1 MNTMEAVLFLVSL
14 SYIFIIFAT
23 GPSAT
28 GDARDGFD
36 KRNGSKYFSYP
47 DQHIFFLRRVPSERS
62 PGPQA
67 RYLRPGSGLHGWL
80 YDWGRTMKKW
90 YNYFVST
97 DSPDVP
103 SSGDPSAAG
112 PSGAAAGQK
121 SPAQTVAEIASSVA
135 AEPKF
140 TSPVSKAGTFDE
152 IYQAAEIPPAPQGY
166 SIMKVAEMLQSE
178 HIRSM
183 PTDVKRSTILV
194 ALDAAGVD
202 IKDVIQDAVRRDKAL
217 DGYERVQERAIT
229 DLEGKKNQENAQIQA
244 ELDKYVA
251 EQRAKIQSNNDDVTK
266 EKERFFGWRLKKQQE
281 EKKISDAVAPFVTE
295 NPITTGA
302 GSTSAAPKPAGPKQ

>member
-1 MNTMEAVLFLVSL
+1 
-14 SYIFIIFAT
+14 
-23 GPSAT
+23 
-28 GDARDGFD
+28 
-36 KRNGSKYFSYP
+36 
-47 DQHIFFLRRVPSERS
+47 
-62 PGPQA
+62 
-67 RYLRPGSGLHGWL
+67 
-80 YDWGRTMKKW
+80 MKKW

-97 DSPDVP
+97 DDEGNPVQ
-103 SSGDPSAAG
+103 GDPSAAG
-112 PSGAAAGQK
+112 PSRAGTGQP

-135 AEPKF
+135 TEPKF
-140 TSPVSKAGTFDE
+140 TSPVSKQGTFDE

-229 DLEGKKNQENAQIQA
+229 DLEAKKNQENAQIQA

-295 NPITTGA
+295 NPITAGA
-302 GSTSAAPKPAGPKQ
+302 GSTSPAPKPAGPKS

>member
-1 MNTMEAVLFLVSL
+1 
-14 SYIFIIFAT
+14 
-23 GPSAT
+23 
-28 GDARDGFD
+28 
-36 KRNGSKYFSYP
+36 
-47 DQHIFFLRRVPSERS
+47 
-62 PGPQA
+62 
-67 RYLRPGSGLHGWL
+67 
-80 YDWGRTMKKW
+80 MKKW

-97 DSPDVP
+97 DQP
-103 SSGDPSAAG
+103 GDPAQGTAADAG
-112 PSGAAAGQK
+112 GNAAARQMD
-121 SPAQTVAEIASSVA
+121 PAQTVAQIASTVVT
-135 AEPKF
+135 EPKF
-140 TSPVSKAGTFDE
+140 NNPVSNAASFDE

-183 PTDVKRSTILV
+183 PTDVKRSTVLV

-229 DLEGKKNQENAQIQA
+229 ELEGRKNQENAQIQA

-251 EQRAKIQSNNDDVTK
+251 EQRTKIQSNNDDVTK

-295 NPITTGA
+295 NPISTGA
-302 GSTSAAPKPAGPKQ
+302 GSAAPAPKPGPKS

>member
-1 MNTMEAVLFLVSL
+1 MT
-14 SYIFIIFAT
+14 
-23 GPSAT
+23 
-28 GDARDGFD
+28 
-36 KRNGSKYFSYP
+36 
-47 DQHIFFLRRVPSERS
+47 
-62 PGPQA
+62 
-67 RYLRPGSGLHGWL
+67 
-80 YDWGRTMKKW
+80 KKW

-97 DSPDVP
+97 DAGGSPTP
-103 SSGDPSAAG
+103 GDPSASG
-112 PSGAAAGQK
+112 PPDAATGQM
-121 SPAQTVAEIASSVA
+121 SPAQTVAQIASSVA

-140 TSPVSKAGTFDE
+140 TSPVSKQGTFEE
-152 IYQAAEIPPAPQGY
+152 IYQAAEIPAAPQGY

-229 DLEGKKNQENAQIQA
+229 DLEARKNQENAQIQA

-295 NPITTGA
+295 NPITAGA
-302 GSTSAAPKPAGPKQ
+302 ASATPAPKQPGPKQ

>member
-1 MNTMEAVLFLVSL
+1 MNTTEAVLFLVSL
-14 SYIFIIFAT
+14 GYLFIVFAA
-23 GPSAT
+23 GQSAI
-28 GDARDGFD
+28 GDTNDGFD
-36 KRNGSKYFSYP
+36 KTSRSKYFSNP
-47 DQHIFFLRRVPSERS
+47 DQHIFFRRVLSERS
-62 PGPQA
+62 PGRKA
-67 RYLRPGSGLHGWL
+67 RFLRPDSGLHGWSH
-80 YDWGRTMKKW
+80 DWGRTMKKW

-97 DSPDVP
+97 ESADAPIGADS
-103 SSGDPSAAG
+103 SSAG
-112 PSGAAAGQK
+112 PSGAAGQK

-135 AEPKF
+135 IEPKF
-140 TSPVSKAGTFDE
+140 TSPVSKAGSFDE

-229 DLEGKKNQENAQIQA
+229 DLEARKNQENAQIQA

-302 GSTSAAPKPAGPKQ
+302 GTTSSAPKPATPKQ

>member
-1 MNTMEAVLFLVSL
+1 MNTTEAVLFLVSL
-14 SYIFIIFAT
+14 GYIFIVFAA
-23 GPSAT
+23 GQSAI
-28 GDARDGFD
+28 GDTNDGFD
-36 KRNGSKYFSYP
+36 KTSGSKYFSNP
-47 DQHIFFLRRVPSERS
+47 DQHILFFSKILSERS
-62 PGPQA
+62 PDFQV
-67 RYLRPGSGLHGWL
+67 RVLHLGSGLHRWL
-80 YDWGRTMKKW
+80 YDRGRTMKKW

-97 DSPDVP
+97 DSPGGAAGADF
-103 SSGDPSAAG
+103 SSTG
-112 PSGAAAGQK
+112 PSGPDAGQK

-229 DLEGKKNQENAQIQA
+229 DLEARKNQENAQIQS

-295 NPITTGA
+295 NPITGGA
-302 GSTSAAPKPAGPKQ
+302 GTTLSAPKPATPKQ

>member
-1 MNTMEAVLFLVSL
+1 MS
-14 SYIFIIFAT
+14 
-23 GPSAT
+23 
-28 GDARDGFD
+28 
-36 KRNGSKYFSYP
+36 
-47 DQHIFFLRRVPSERS
+47 
-62 PGPQA
+62 
-67 RYLRPGSGLHGWL
+67 
-80 YDWGRTMKKW
+80 KKW
-90 YNYFVST
+90 YNYFVSVDET
-97 DSPDVP
+97 AV
-103 SSGDPSAAG
+103 SAAG
-112 PSGAAAGQK
+112 AASEGANSASAQGAQM
-121 SPAQTVAEIASSVA
+121 SPAQTVAQIAATAGAA

-140 TSPVSKAGTFDE
+140 TSPVSKAGSFDE

-166 SIMKVAEMLQSE
+166 SILKVAEMLQSE

-229 DLEGKKNQENAQIQA
+229 DLEARKNQENAQVQA

-251 EQRAKIQSNNDDVTK
+251 AQRAKIQSNNDEVTR

-281 EKKISDAVAPFVTE
+281 EKRISDAVAPFVTE
-295 NPITTGA
+295 NPITTGTSA
-302 GSTSAAPKPAGPKQ
+302 GSAAPAPKQGPSK

>member
-1 MNTMEAVLFLVSL
+1 
-14 SYIFIIFAT
+14 
-23 GPSAT
+23 
-28 GDARDGFD
+28 
-36 KRNGSKYFSYP
+36 
-47 DQHIFFLRRVPSERS
+47 
-62 PGPQA
+62 
-67 RYLRPGSGLHGWL
+67 
-80 YDWGRTMKKW
+80 MKKW

-97 DSPDVP
+97 DAAGNPVA
-103 SSGDPSAAG
+103 GDPSASG
-112 PSGAAAGQK
+112 PPAADTGQM
-121 SPAQTVAEIASSVA
+121 SPAQTVAQIASSVA
-135 AEPKF
+135 TEPKF
-140 TSPVSKAGTFDE
+140 TSPVSKQGTFEE
-152 IYQAAEIPPAPQGY
+152 IYQAAEIPAAPQGY

-229 DLEGKKNQENAQIQA
+229 DLEAKKNQENAQIQA

-302 GSTSAAPKPAGPKQ
+302 GTASPAPKPAGPKS

>member
-1 MNTMEAVLFLVSL
+1 
-14 SYIFIIFAT
+14 
-23 GPSAT
+23 G
-28 GDARDGFD
+28 
-36 KRNGSKYFSYP
+36 
-47 DQHIFFLRRVPSERS
+47 
-62 PGPQA
+62 
-67 RYLRPGSGLHGWL
+67 
-80 YDWGRTMKKW
+80 GRKVKKW
-90 YNYFVST
+90 YNYIVST
-97 DSPDVP
+97 DEADSPVA
-103 SSGDPSAAG
+103 SSAATG
-112 PSGAAAGQK
+112 AQPSVGQK
-121 SPAQTVAEIASSVA
+121 SPAQTVAEIASSVS

-140 TSPVSKAGTFDE
+140 TSPVSKDGTFDE

-166 SIMKVAEMLQSE
+166 SIMKVADMLQSE

-183 PTDVKRSTILV
+183 PSDVKRSSVLV

-229 DLEGKKNQENAQIQA
+229 DLETRKTQENAQIQA

-251 EQRAKIQSNNDDVTK
+251 EQRAKIQSNNDDVTR

-295 NPITTGA
+295 NPITTGS
-302 GSTSAAPKPAGPKQ
+302 GNPSPAPKQGPKS

>member
-1 MNTMEAVLFLVSL
+1 MT
-14 SYIFIIFAT
+14 
-23 GPSAT
+23 
-28 GDARDGFD
+28 
-36 KRNGSKYFSYP
+36 
-47 DQHIFFLRRVPSERS
+47 
-62 PGPQA
+62 
-67 RYLRPGSGLHGWL
+67 
-80 YDWGRTMKKW
+80 KKW

-97 DSPDVP
+97 D
-103 SSGDPSAAG
+103 AAG
-112 PSGAAAGQK
+112 GPTPGDASTSAPPDAGAGQM

-135 AEPKF
+135 TEPKF
-140 TSPVSKAGTFDE
+140 TSPVSKQGTFDE

-229 DLEGKKNQENAQIQA
+229 DLESKKNQENAQIQA

-295 NPITTGA
+295 NPITTGG
-302 GSTSAAPKPAGPKQ
+302 GSSSAATEPKQGPSK

>member
-1 MNTMEAVLFLVSL
+1 
-14 SYIFIIFAT
+14 
-23 GPSAT
+23 
-28 GDARDGFD
+28 
-36 KRNGSKYFSYP
+36 
-47 DQHIFFLRRVPSERS
+47 
-62 PGPQA
+62 
-67 RYLRPGSGLHGWL
+67 
-80 YDWGRTMKKW
+80 MKKW

-97 DSPDVP
+97 DAEGSPVA
-103 SSGDPSAAG
+103 GDASASD
-112 PSGAAAGQK
+112 PSGAATGQM
-121 SPAQTVAEIASSVA
+121 SPAQTVAQIASSVA
-135 AEPKF
+135 TEPKF
-140 TSPVSKAGTFDE
+140 TSPVSKQGTFDE

-229 DLEGKKNQENAQIQA
+229 DLEAKKNQENAQIQA

-302 GSTSAAPKPAGPKQ
+302 GTTSPAPKPAAPKQ